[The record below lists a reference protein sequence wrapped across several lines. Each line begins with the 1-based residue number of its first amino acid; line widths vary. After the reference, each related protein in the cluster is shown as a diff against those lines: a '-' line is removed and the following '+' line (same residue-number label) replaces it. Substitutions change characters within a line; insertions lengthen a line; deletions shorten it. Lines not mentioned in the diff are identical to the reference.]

1 MSKTTKR
8 VIIGIGL
15 VVLFSIL
22 AYPKIEP
29 LFSSPSQNQEDT
41 SDDFQQVNTIVV
53 SPTSLEQKIS
63 TTGSIRADETVDL
76 RSEVSGKI
84 TNIYFEEGQPVTKDE
99 LLIKTNDSELKAQ
112 LNRAE
117 HRLQL
122 SEQQEQR
129 QAKLL
134 EKGGISQEDYDATLN
149 QVNVLRSEV
158 NLIEAQIEKTEIR
171 APFDGRVGLK
181 YVSNG
186 SYISPTTR
194 IATLQNI
201 DPVKIDFTVPERYA
215 GQVDVGDKIL
225 FDVQTADSTFEG
237 EIYAIEP
244 EISSDTRS
252 LQIRAVSENKEA
264 LLLPGSFANIEL
276 ILETHPQALTVPSIS
291 LVPEQGRQYVYL
303 YNSGKAIKQEVSTGI
318 RNESMVEITEGLTER
333 DTVLT
338 SGLLQVRNDMPVEIT
353 DIEIQETQ

>member
-1 MSKTTKR
+1 MNKTTKR
-8 VIIGIGL
+8 IVIGAS
-15 VVLFSIL
+15 LFIVIAIL

-29 LFSSPSQNQEDT
+29 LLSSPSQNQEETTDEI
-41 SDDFQQVNTIVV
+41 QQVNTFVV
-53 SPTSLEQKIS
+53 NPGPLQRKIS

-84 TNIYFEEGQPVTKDE
+84 TNIYFEEGQPIEKDE
-99 LLIKTNDSELKAQ
+99 LLIKTNDSELQAQ
-112 LNRAE
+112 LQRAE
-117 HRLQL
+117 YRLQL
-122 SEQQEQR
+122 AEQQERR

-134 EKGGISQEDYDATLN
+134 EKGGISQEDYDATLS
-149 QVNVLRSEV
+149 QVNVLKSEV

-171 APFDGRVGLK
+171 APFDGNIGLK
-181 YVSNG
+181 YISNG

-194 IATLQNI
+194 IASLQNI

-215 GQVDVGDKIL
+215 GQVDIGDRIL

-244 EISSDTRS
+244 EINRDTRS
-252 LQIRAVSENKEA
+252 MQIRAISGNKEA

-276 ILETHPQALTVPSIS
+276 ILETREQALTVPSVS

-303 YNSGKAIKQEVSTGI
+303 YNGGKVEKQEVSTGI
-318 RNESMVEITEGLTER
+318 RNESMVEITEGLAVR

-338 SGLLQVRNDMPVEIT
+338 SGLLQVRDGMPVEISE
-353 DIEIQETQ
+353 IESQETR

>member
-1 MSKTTKR
+1 M
-8 VIIGIGL
+8 IALI
-15 VVLFSIL
+15 SIL
-22 AYPKIEP
+22 AYPKVEP
-29 LFSSPSQNQEDT
+29 LLSSPSEAQEET
-41 SDDFQQVNTIVV
+41 QDDIQLVNTMVV
-53 SPTSLEQKIS
+53 SPTNLQHNIS

-84 TNIYFEEGQPVTKDE
+84 TNIYFEEGQPVTKDQ
-99 LLIKTNDSELKAQ
+99 LLLKTNDSELKAQ
-112 LNRAE
+112 LQRAE
-117 HRLQL
+117 YRLQL
-122 SEQQEQR
+122 AEQQERR

-149 QVNVLRSEV
+149 EVNVLRSEI

-171 APFDGRVGLK
+171 APFDGKVGLK

-186 SYISPTTR
+186 SYISPSTR
-194 IATLQNI
+194 IASLQNI

-215 GQVDVGDKIL
+215 GQVDVGDTIL

-276 ILETHPQALTVPSIS
+276 ILETRQQALTVPSIS

-303 YNSGKAIKQEVSTGI
+303 YSSGKAIKQEVSTGI
-318 RNESMVEITEGLTER
+318 RNESMVEITQGLAES

-338 SGLLQVRNDMPVEIT
+338 SGLLQVRNDMPVRISEI
-353 DIEIQETQ
+353 EMQGTQ